1 MRVLW
6 VANLVAA
13 AGTSMARP
21 DLATFGGWI
30 ASMLAQLAQVPG
42 LTLGLAV
49 RSDCREM
56 QATVVDGVKTYFLP
70 ASRDELDISADDA
83 EAVLADFKPDL
94 LHAEGTE
101 MSYTRRFLRAWPGPN
116 IVSMQGV
123 LAGYE
128 PYEYGDLQVDRMLLG
143 GGLTEKVVALAMI
156 ASKHLRFLPRVR
168 GEAEAFGLA
177 KNLLG
182 RTQWDR
188 AYAYLLKPDAP
199 YYSVNR
205 ILRPAFYEAEWS
217 AQRIERR
224 SLFIGNA
231 GAARKGAHFVLRA
244 VHQLRRDYPDIR
256 LYIAG
261 EPPEPRSPADWKRRV
276 GYAAYLRKL
285 IRDLDLEDRVSFTG
299 VLGASAM
306 AERMTRSHVYVLSS
320 LIENSPNTLGE
331 AMMVGAPVVAAYAGG
346 APSMATAEVEA
357 LFYRPNDPAEMA
369 LQIRRIFESDD
380 LAKSLSVA
388 ARARAR
394 RTHDAAENRD
404 RLLAAYRG
412 VLGLETPAAKAVA

>member
-1 MRVLW
+1 
-6 VANLVAA
+6 
-13 AGTSMARP
+13 MARP

-30 ASMLAQLAQVPG
+30 SSMLAQLAQVPG

-49 RSDCREM
+49 RSDGREM
-56 QATVVDGVKTYFLP
+56 QSADIDGVKTYFLP
-70 ASRDELDISADDA
+70 TGRDQLDVSADDA
-83 EAVLADFKPDL
+83 AAVLADFKPDL

-101 MSYTRRFLRAWPGPN
+101 MAYTRRFLRAWKGPN

-143 GGLTEKVVALAMI
+143 GGLTQKIVALSMI
-156 ASKHLRFLPRVR
+156 VSKHLRFLPRVK

-177 KNLLG
+177 RNLLG
-182 RTQWDR
+182 RTRWDQ
-188 AYAYLLKPDAP
+188 AYAYRLQPLAP
-199 YYSVNR
+199 YFAVNR
-205 ILRPAFYEAEWS
+205 ILRPAFYGAEWS
-217 AQRIERR
+217 AEGVERH

-231 GAARKGAHFVLRA
+231 GSARKGAHFVLRA
-244 VHQLRRDYPDIR
+244 VQQLRRDYPDIR

-261 EPPEPRSPADWKRRV
+261 EAPAPRSSADWKRHV

-285 IRDLDLEDRVSFTG
+285 IRDLDLEDQITFTG
-299 VLGASAM
+299 VLGATEM

-331 AMMVGAPVVAAYAGG
+331 AMMVGTPVVAAFAGG
-346 APSMATAEVEA
+346 APSMAAAETEA
-357 LFYRPNDPAEMA
+357 LFYRPNDPVELAW
-369 LQIRRIFESDD
+369 QIRRIFESDA
-380 LAKSLSVA
+380 LAATLSRA

-394 RTHDAAENRD
+394 LTHDAAENRD
-404 RLLAAYRG
+404 RLLAAYRS
-412 VLGLETPAAKAVA
+412 VLGSADPKGET